1 MPTYDYICEVCD
13 HEFEIFQSM
22 TAALL
27 KKCPSCNRM
36 GLRRLIGAGAGIIF
50 KGSGFYE
57 TDYKRPANNST
68 KPSAENGDSAKK
80 SLAEKSKI
88 TDKKTKKETTS
99 KTEE

>member
-1 MPTYDYICEVCD
+1 MSDT
-13 HEFEIFQSM
+13 
-22 TAALL
+22 LL

-57 TDYKRPANNST
+57 TDYKRSANNSVKT
-68 KPSAENGDSAKK
+68 STGNGDSAEKPSAE
-80 SLAEKSKI
+80 KSKT

-99 KTEE
+99 KTQE

>member
-1 MPTYDYICEVCD
+1 MPTYDYICKLCD
-13 HEFEIFQSM
+13 DEIEIYQSM
-22 TAALL
+22 TASPL

-57 TDYKRPANNST
+57 TDYKRSTNNSM
-68 KPSAENGDSAKK
+68 KSSAENGDSAKK

-88 TDKKTKKETTS
+88 TDKKTKSNTTS
-99 KTEE
+99 KTQE

>member
-1 MPTYDYICEVCD
+1 
-13 HEFEIFQSM
+13 M

-57 TDYKRPANNST
+57 TDYKRSANNSM
-68 KPSAENGDSAKK
+68 KPSAESGDSADKPP
-80 SLAEKSKI
+80 AEKSKI
-88 TDKKTKKETTS
+88 TDKKTKTETTS
-99 KTEE
+99 KTQE